1 MTQTT
6 TESIQLEARE
16 QELARRAEQT
26 KFALAAIDEARAG
39 IQHALRGLIC
49 PELDAALLALD
60 EAIEQLE
67 GRAAP

>member
-1 MTQTT
+1 MISAS
-6 TESIQLEARE
+6 ELQLEARE

-26 KFALAAIDEARAG
+26 MFALAAIDEAIRHLRIARCCEQAAKHIDRG
-39 IQHALRGLIC
+39 I
-49 PELDAALLALD
+49 LALD